1 MSDQNE
7 MDYKYA
13 SERKVYY
20 LKNDSSLRS
29 AATYITETL
38 SSEQRKVLYEYANN
52 HSSGTPF
59 RGGDNKSYVLKRE
72 GGDYILL

>member
-1 MSDQNE
+1 MSEQDE

-20 LKNDSSLRS
+20 PKNDSALRS
-29 AATYITETL
+29 VATYITETL
-38 SSEQRKVLYEYANN
+38 SSEQRKVFYEYANN

-59 RGGDNKSYVLKRE
+59 RSGDSKSYVLKRE
-72 GGDYILL
+72 GGDYVLS